1 LLIRSLLMSFTAKL
15 REFLTKNWINDKMK
29 YQAVKEWPDSTYQ
42 KYMIWILS
50 LPTNIQNVPE
60 FAETMMFCPPAQ
72 FIINLM
78 KYCGSHPQCPLT
90 EASINQLS
98 KIFLNSMKIYP
109 YHAGSRLVPVE
120 GYQKFIHLLDNMQ
133 ATINAS
139 GALYSSII
147 GGKPCIYPIGLLH
160 DRAFVGA
167 VENEHYGLKDA
178 ILRISEST
186 GMIEVVCLDAV
197 MNTVVHHIYYSL
209 RLNKW
214 RFSDNTTTFYDS
226 LPDILHVL
234 ALMKQIKI
242 IFPRSARS
250 APLRSGPLR
259 SGPPQL
265 IDDE

>member
-1 LLIRSLLMSFTAKL
+1 MSIRSLLMSFTDTL
-15 REFLTKNWINDKMK
+15 RNTLPKRWINDNMKSQAVEEWSDVK
-29 YQAVKEWPDSTYQ
+29 YQQYI
-42 KYMIWILS
+42 IWILS
-50 LPTNIQNVPE
+50 LPTNTPNVAG
-60 FAETMMFCPPAQ
+60 FAEMMMFCPPTQ

-78 KYCGSHPQCPLT
+78 KYCGGHPQCPLT

-98 KIFLNSMKIYP
+98 KIFLASMKIYP
-109 YHAGSRLVPVE
+109 YHTGSRLVSVE
-120 GYQKFIHLLDNMQ
+120 GYQNFIHLLDNMQ
-133 ATINAS
+133 ATIKAS
-139 GALYSSII
+139 GPLYSSII

-186 GMIEVVCLDAV
+186 GMIEVVYLDAI

-214 RFSDNTTTFYDS
+214 RFSDDTTTFYES

-234 ALMKQIKI
+234 ALMKQINI
-242 IFPRSARS
+242 IFPKSD
-250 APLRSGPLR
+250 R
-259 SGPPQL
+259 SGPPRSGPPRL
-265 IDDE
+265 VDDE

>member
-1 LLIRSLLMSFTAKL
+1 MSFTATL
-15 REFLTKNWINDKMK
+15 RDILTKSWINDKMK
-29 YQAVKEWPDSTYQ
+29 SQPVKEWSDVKYKQ
-42 KYMIWILS
+42 YMIWILS
-50 LPTNIQNVPE
+50 LPTNIPNVPE

-78 KYCGSHPQCPLT
+78 KYCGAHPQCPLT

-98 KIFLNSMKIYP
+98 MIFLNSMKIYP
-109 YHAGSRLVPVE
+109 YHVGSRLVPVE
-120 GYQKFIHLLDNMQ
+120 GYQNFIYLLDNMQ
-133 ATINAS
+133 ATIKAS
-139 GALYSSII
+139 GVLYSEII
-147 GGKPCIYPIGLLH
+147 VGKPCIYPIGLLH

-167 VENEHYGLKDA
+167 VENEHYGPKDA

-214 RFSDNTTTFYDS
+214 RFSDDATTFYDS

-234 ALMKQIKI
+234 ATMKQINI
-242 IFPRSARS
+242 IFPKSA
-250 APLRSGPLR
+250 RSGPLR
-259 SGPPQL
+259 SAPPRL
-265 IDDE
+265 VDDE

>member
-1 LLIRSLLMSFTAKL
+1 MSFTAKL
-15 REFLTKNWINDKMK
+15 HDILTKKWNNDKMK
-29 YQAVKEWPDSTYQ
+29 SQPVKEWSNSSYQ
-42 KYMIWILS
+42 QYMIWILS
-50 LPTNIQNVPE
+50 LPTNTPNVPE
-60 FAETMMFCPPAQ
+60 FAETMIFCPPAQ

-90 EASINQLS
+90 EASINKLS
-98 KIFLNSMKIYP
+98 MIFLNSMKIYP
-109 YHAGSRLVPVE
+109 YHAGARLVPVE
-120 GYQKFIHLLDNMQ
+120 GYQNFIHLLDNMR
-133 ATINAS
+133 ATIKAS
-139 GALYSSII
+139 GVLYSSIVDD
-147 GGKPCIYPIGLLH
+147 KPCIYPIGLLH

-214 RFSDNTTTFYDS
+214 RFSDDATTFYES

-234 ALMKQIKI
+234 ATKKQINI
-242 IFPRSARS
+242 IFPTRA
-250 APLRSGPLR
+250 R
-259 SGPPQL
+259 SGPPRL
-265 IDDE
+265 VDDE